1 MGQVSAPFAVK
12 GWVKVKPYTD
22 TPGALLDYPV
32 WWIGEPE
39 QARPVDVVQA
49 HVHGPSVV
57 ALLEGC
63 ADRDAAAR
71 LTGALVSVRR
81 EDLPAAAADE
91 YYWRDLIGL
100 AVVNRQGIALGR
112 VDRLLATGANDVL
125 VVRGGRER
133 LIPFVAAI
141 VSEVDLAQRRI
152 VVDWEPDF

>member
-1 MGQVSAPFAVK
+1 MGQVVAPFAVK

-32 WWIGEPE
+32 WWLGEPE
-39 QARPVDVVQA
+39 QARAAKVIQA

-63 ADRDAAAR
+63 ADREAAAR
-71 LTGALVSVRR
+71 LNGALVSVRR
-81 EDLPAAAADE
+81 EELPPAATDE

-100 AVVNRQGIALGR
+100 AVVNRQGVSLGR

-125 VVRGGRER
+125 VVEGSRER
-133 LIPFVAAI
+133 LIPFVGAI
-141 VSEVDLAQRRI
+141 VSEVDLTHRRI